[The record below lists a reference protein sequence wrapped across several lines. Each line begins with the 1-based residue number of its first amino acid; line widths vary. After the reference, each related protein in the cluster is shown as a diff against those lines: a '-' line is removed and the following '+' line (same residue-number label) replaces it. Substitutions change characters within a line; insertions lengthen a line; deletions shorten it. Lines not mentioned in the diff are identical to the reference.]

1 MIELSHLTKVYGD
14 IAVVN
19 DVTMH
24 VDSGTITVIVG
35 TSGSGKST
43 LLRMVNRLV
52 EPTEGRVLVEGR
64 DVLKMPAYALR
75 RSIGYAIQ
83 SHGLFPHWTVA
94 RNIATV
100 PMLLGWDRNKVAA
113 RVEELMEL
121 FQLDHAQFADRYPH
135 ELSGGQQQRVGVAR
149 AMAAKPA
156 LLLMDEPFGALD
168 PIIRGKAQAD
178 LKAIQ
183 RRTGTTILLVTH
195 DMDEAIHLGDRIA
208 VMDGGYLKQYAPAAD
223 ILARPADAFVDDLI
237 GPADRPFHYLT
248 LGTVRAAVEPGE
260 ADGAPLAADTS
271 LYEGLGTLLWSGRK
285 TAPVVDAAGAPLG
298 RVSLDGIADRAAR
311 PK

>member
-1 MIELSHLTKVYGD
+1 MIELSHLTKVYGG

-19 DVTMH
+19 DVDME
-24 VDSGTITVIVG
+24 VASGTITVIVG

-52 EPTEGRVLVEGR
+52 EPTEGRVVIEGR
-64 DVLKMPAYALR
+64 DVSKMPAHELR

-83 SHGLFPHWTVA
+83 NHGLFPHWTVA

-100 PMLLGWDRNKVAA
+100 PMLLGWDRKKVAA

-121 FQLDHAQFADRYPH
+121 FQLDHAQFANRYPH

-178 LKAIQ
+178 LKTIQ

-208 VMDGGYLKQYAPAAD
+208 VMDAGHLKQYAPAAD

-237 GPADRPFHYLT
+237 GSADRPFHYLT
-248 LGTVRAAVEPGE
+248 LETLGSAVEPGNAE
-260 ADGAPLAADTS
+260 GTPLPAGAS

-285 TAPVVDAAGAPLG
+285 VAPVVDAGGAVLG
-298 RVSLDGIADRAAR
+298 RVSLDGIAGKAACPR
-311 PK
+311 

>member
-1 MIELSHLTKVYGD
+1 MIELSHLTKVYGG

-19 DVTMH
+19 DVDME
-24 VDSGTITVIVG
+24 VASGTITVIVG

-52 EPTEGRVLVEGR
+52 EPTEGRVVIEGR
-64 DVLKMPAYALR
+64 DVSKMPAHELR

-83 SHGLFPHWTVA
+83 DHGLFPHWTVA

-100 PMLLGWDRNKVAA
+100 PMLLGWDRKKVAA

-121 FQLDHAQFADRYPH
+121 FQLDHAQFANRYPH

-178 LKAIQ
+178 LKTIQ

-208 VMDGGYLKQYAPAAD
+208 VMDAGHLKQYAPAAD

-237 GPADRPFHYLT
+237 GSADRPFHYLT
-248 LGTVRAAVEPGE
+248 LETLGSAIEPGSAE
-260 ADGAPLAADTS
+260 GTPLPAGAS

-285 TAPVVDAAGAPLG
+285 VAPVVDAGGAVLG
-298 RVSLDGIADRAAR
+298 RVSLDGIAGKAACPR
-311 PK
+311 

>member
-14 IAVVN
+14 IAVVD
-19 DVTMH
+19 DVNMH
-24 VDSGTITVIVG
+24 VDTGTITVIVG

-43 LLRMVNRLV
+43 LIRMINRLV
-52 EPTEGRVLVEGR
+52 EPTKGHILVQGR
-64 DVLKMPAYALR
+64 DVSKMPAYELR

-83 SHGLFPHWTVA
+83 SHGLFPHWSVA

-100 PMLLGWDRNKVAA
+100 PMLLGWDRKKVAA

-121 FQLDHAQFADRYPH
+121 FQLDHAQFANRYPH

-208 VMDGGYLKQYAPAAD
+208 VMDGGQLKQYAPAAD

-237 GPADRPFHYLT
+237 GTADRPFHYLT
-248 LGTVRAAVEPGE
+248 LETLGSVIEPGDAE
-260 ADGAPLAADTS
+260 GAPLAVGNN
-271 LYEGLGTLLWSGRK
+271 LYEGLGALLWSGRK
-285 TAPVVDAAGAPLG
+285 VAPVVDDNGKALG
-298 RVSLDGIADRAAR
+298 RISLDRIADRAAR
-311 PK
+311 PR

>member
-14 IAVVN
+14 IAVVD
-19 DVTMH
+19 DVNMH
-24 VDSGTITVIVG
+24 VDQGTITVIVG

-43 LLRMVNRLV
+43 LIRMVNRLV
-52 EPTEGRVLVEGR
+52 EPTKGHILIQGR
-64 DVLKMPAYALR
+64 DVSKMPAYELR

-100 PMLLGWDRNKVAA
+100 PTLLGWDRKKVAA

-121 FQLDHAQFADRYPH
+121 FQLDHAQFANRYPH

-208 VMDGGYLKQYAPAAD
+208 VMDGGKLKQYAPAAE

-237 GPADRPFHYLT
+237 GTADRPFHYLT
-248 LGTVRAAVEPGE
+248 LSTLATAVEPGE
-260 ADGAPLAADTS
+260 ADGTALAAETS
-271 LYEGLGTLLWSGRK
+271 LYEGLGALLWSGRQA
-285 TAPVVDAAGAPLG
+285 APVVDGGGKPLG
-298 RVSLDGIADRAAR
+298 RISLERIVDKAAR
-311 PK
+311 PR

>member
-14 IAVVN
+14 IAVVD
-19 DVTMH
+19 DVNMH
-24 VDSGTITVIVG
+24 VESGTITVIVG

-43 LLRMVNRLV
+43 LIRMINRLV
-52 EPTEGRVLVEGR
+52 EPTKGHILVQGR
-64 DVLKMPAYALR
+64 DVSKMPAYELR

-83 SHGLFPHWTVA
+83 SHGLFPHWSVA

-100 PMLLGWDRNKVAA
+100 PMLLGWDRKKVAA

-121 FQLDHAQFADRYPH
+121 FQLDHAQFANRYPH

-208 VMDGGYLKQYAPAAD
+208 VMDGGQLKQYAPAAD

-237 GPADRPFHYLT
+237 GTADRPFHYLT
-248 LGTVRAAVEPGE
+248 LETLGSAVEPGDAE
-260 ADGAPLAADTS
+260 GAPLAVGNN
-271 LYEGLGTLLWSGRK
+271 LYEGLGALLWSGRK
-285 TAPVVDAAGAPLG
+285 AAPVVDDNGKALG
-298 RVSLDGIADRAAR
+298 RISLDRIADRAAR
-311 PK
+311 PR

>member
-1 MIELSHLTKVYGD
+1 MIDLSHLTKVYGD
-14 IAVVN
+14 TAVVD
-19 DVTMH
+19 DVNMH
-24 VDSGTITVIVG
+24 VEAGTITVIVG

-52 EPTEGRVLVEGR
+52 EPTKGRILVQGR
-64 DVLKMPAYALR
+64 DVLKMPAYELR

-100 PMLLGWDRNKVAA
+100 PMLLGWDRKKVAA

-121 FQLDHAQFADRYPH
+121 FQLDHAQFAGRYPH

-208 VMDGGYLKQYAPAAD
+208 VMDAGQLKQYAPAAD

-237 GPADRPFHYLT
+237 GTADRPFHYLT
-248 LGTVRAAVEPGE
+248 LGTLGSAVEPGE
-260 ADGAPLAADTS
+260 ADGAPLAASAS
-271 LYEGLGTLLWSGRK
+271 LYEGLGALLWSGRK
-285 TAPVVDAAGAPLG
+285 AAPVIGDDGAPLG
-298 RVSLDGIADRAAR
+298 RVSLSGITDRAAQPR
-311 PK
+311 

>member
-1 MIELSHLTKVYGD
+1 MIELSHLTKVYGG

-19 DVTMH
+19 DIQMEIE
-24 VDSGTITVIVG
+24 SGTITVIVG

-43 LLRMVNRLV
+43 LLRMVNRLI
-52 EPTEGRVLVEGR
+52 EPTDGRVVIDGS
-64 DVLKMPAYALR
+64 DVSKMPAYELR

-83 SHGLFPHWTVA
+83 NHGLFPHWTVA

-100 PMLLGWDRNKVAA
+100 PMLLGWDRKKVAA

-121 FQLDHAQFADRYPH
+121 FQLDHAQFAGRYPH

-208 VMDGGYLKQYAPAAD
+208 VMDAGHLKQYAPAAE
-223 ILARPADAFVDDLI
+223 ILARPADTFVDDLI
-237 GPADRPFHYLT
+237 GTADRPFHYLT
-248 LGTVRAAVEPGE
+248 LGTIGSVVEPGE
-260 ADGAPLAADTS
+260 ADGSPLAANAT
-271 LYEGLGTLLWSGRK
+271 LYEGLGSLLWSGRK
-285 TAPVVDAAGAPLG
+285 MAPVVDATGKALG
-298 RVSLDGIADRAAR
+298 RVSLENIAVRAAR
-311 PK
+311 PQ

>member
-19 DVTMH
+19 DVHMQIET
-24 VDSGTITVIVG
+24 GTITVIVG

-43 LLRMVNRLV
+43 LMRMVNRLI
-52 EPTEGRVLVEGR
+52 EPTEGRVFIEGR
-64 DVLKMPAYALR
+64 DVSMMKPHELR

-83 SHGLFPHWTVA
+83 NHGLFPHWTVA

-100 PMLLGWDRNKVAA
+100 PVLLGWPKDKVKA
-113 RVEELMEL
+113 RVAELMEL
-121 FQLDHAQFADRYPH
+121 FQLDHDQFAGRYPH

-168 PIIRGKAQAD
+168 PIIRAKAQAD

-195 DMDEAIHLGDRIA
+195 DMAEAIHLGDRIA
-208 VMDGGYLKQYAPAAD
+208 VMDGGRLKQYAPAAD

-237 GPADRPFHYLT
+237 GTVDRPFHYLS
-248 LGTVRAAVEPGE
+248 LGTVASAIEPGTAE
-260 ADGAPLAADTS
+260 GAPLAADVS
-271 LYEGLGTLLWSGRK
+271 LYEGLGALLWSGRK
-285 TAPVVDAAGAPLG
+285 AAPVVDAAGTLLG
-298 RVSLDGIADRAAR
+298 RVSLDTLAGKAAR
-311 PK
+311 PQ

>member
-14 IAVVN
+14 IPVVN
-19 DVTMH
+19 DVHMEIE
-24 VDSGTITVIVG
+24 SGTITVIVG

-43 LLRMVNRLV
+43 LLRMVNRLI
-52 EPTEGRVLVEGR
+52 EPTEGRVFIEGN
-64 DVLKMPAYALR
+64 DVSMMPAHELR

-83 SHGLFPHWTVA
+83 NHGLFPHWTVA

-100 PMLLGWDRNKVAA
+100 PMLLGWDRKKVAA

-121 FQLDHAQFADRYPH
+121 FQLDHAQFAGRYPH

-149 AMAAKPA
+149 ALAAKPA

-168 PIIRGKAQAD
+168 PIIRAKAQAD

-195 DMDEAIHLGDRIA
+195 DMAEAVHLGDRIA
-208 VMDGGYLKQYAPAAD
+208 VMDGGRLKQYAPAAD

-237 GPADRPFHYLT
+237 GSLDRPFHYLT
-248 LGTVRAAVEPGE
+248 LGTVGAAVEPGE
-260 ADGAPLAADTS
+260 AEGAPLAADAS
-271 LYEGLGTLLWSGRK
+271 LYEGLGALLWSGRK
-285 TAPVVDAAGAPLG
+285 TAPVVDAAGAPIG
-298 RVSLDGIADRAAR
+298 RVSLDSIAGRAAR
-311 PK
+311 PR

>member
-14 IAVVN
+14 IAVVD
-19 DVTMH
+19 DVDMH
-24 VDSGTITVIVG
+24 VEAGTITVIVG

-52 EPTEGRVLVEGR
+52 EPTEGRVLIEGR
-64 DVLKMPAYALR
+64 DVSKMPAYELR

-100 PMLLGWDRNKVAA
+100 PMLLGWDRKKVAA

-121 FQLDHAQFADRYPH
+121 FQLDHAQFAGRYPH

-168 PIIRGKAQAD
+168 PIIRAKAQAD

-195 DMDEAIHLGDRIA
+195 DMAEAVQLGDRIA
-208 VMDGGYLKQYAPAAD
+208 VMDAGRLRQYAPAAD

-237 GPADRPFHYLT
+237 GTADRPFRYLT
-248 LGTVRAAVEPGE
+248 LGSLGSAVEPGE
-260 ADGAPLAADTS
+260 ADGAPLPADAS
-271 LYEGLGTLLWSGRK
+271 LYEGLGALLWSGRR
-285 TAPVVDAAGAPLG
+285 TAPVIDAAGAPLG
-298 RVSLDGIADRAAR
+298 RVSLGGIANKAVR

>member
-14 IAVVN
+14 TAVVN
-19 DVTMH
+19 DVNMEIEA
-24 VDSGTITVIVG
+24 GTITVIVG

-52 EPTEGRVLVEGR
+52 EPTEGRVFLEGN
-64 DVLKMPAYALR
+64 DVSTMPPHELR

-83 SHGLFPHWTVA
+83 NHGLFPHWTVA

-100 PMLLGWDRNKVAA
+100 PMLLGWDRRKVDA

-121 FQLDHAQFADRYPH
+121 FQLDHAQFANRYPH

-168 PIIRGKAQAD
+168 PIIRSKAQTD

-195 DMDEAIHLGDRIA
+195 DMAEAVHLGDRIA
-208 VMDGGYLKQYAPAAD
+208 VMDGGLLKQYAPAAD

-237 GPADRPFHYLT
+237 GSADRPFRYLT
-248 LGTVRAAVEPGE
+248 LGRVRAAVEPGVAE
-260 ADGAPLAADTS
+260 GAPLAADAS
-271 LYEGLGTLLWSGRK
+271 LYEGLGELLWSGRDA
-285 TAPVVDAAGAPLG
+285 APVIDDAGAPLG
-298 RVSLDGIADRAAR
+298 RVSLVGIAERAAR